1 MIMKKNDTLSLLTC
15 ILAGMAIMGSIV
27 MIKDGEGIG
36 ILLLIA
42 NMTVIFSVLL
52 FSGKE
57 DK

>member
-1 MIMKKNDTLSLLTC
+1 MRKYDTLNLLTC
-15 ILAGMAIMGSIV
+15 IFAGMAIMSSIAL
-27 MIKDGEGIG
+27 IKDGEGFG

-42 NMTVIFSVLL
+42 NMTVIFIVLL

>member
-1 MIMKKNDTLSLLTC
+1 MIMRKYDTLSLLTC
-15 ILAGMAIMGSIV
+15 IMAGMAIMGSIT
-27 MIKDGEGIG
+27 MIKDGCGFG
-36 ILLLIA
+36 TLLLIT